1 MRQAKM
7 VMKQRQNILKFVIF
21 LFLATA
27 SSMFAVTEQQIQQMR
42 QAMPSRPIVEPA
54 KPRTML
60 VFSLCN
66 GFQHDCIPYWAK
78 ALDIMGET
86 TGAFKVVR
94 STDMGVFTRE
104 SLSRFDVICFNNT
117 TKLVPDAA
125 QQQAIME
132 FISSGKGIVGIH
144 AATDNF
150 DNWPQGAMMMGGLF
164 KGHPWM
170 AEGTWAVKLD
180 DPDHPLMQSF
190 KGEGF
195 KVNDEIYRTLPPE
208 YNRQNQRVLMSL
220 DMSDPTTKEKA
231 ERPED
236 RDTGISWIKPVGEGR
251 LFYCSLGH
259 NIHLT
264 WNKDILWHYLA
275 GIQYAAG
282 DLKVDDSPLGYTAEN
297 TEAAEIRAL
306 IPQIRGFEWD
316 GSRAVLYTVQEKIR
330 SCYGN
335 EEALGTIEEMLLDVL
350 ESDSTAAAKD
360 FACRQLAVIGTNK
373 SVPMLSKMLADPKTS
388 DMARYALEKIP
399 ARDVDDVLVKATKAA
414 PNQKVLIGIISTLG
428 NRKSD
433 KVISLAHDLFSN
445 ADNGDEAVNIAL
457 LSALGSVGTE
467 ESVEELFHV
476 RPNLTGQAQKRCTDA
491 LLMCADAMLAA
502 NQRRRAIEIY
512 DMLYKEEKL
521 SIVRAAA
528 LSGLAQAGSQDIQ
541 ALLPNI
547 IQMGDMT
554 LRTAAIQ
561 SLAYVNDD
569 MILETTVSKASDL
582 PADAQIQLLT
592 VLSENAREGGEML
605 ALQMVRSEQQ
615 PVRIAAYEALAKIGD
630 ISAIEIL
637 AGAAAQA
644 QDRDEREAAREAL
657 SQIPGKSVD
666 SAILE
671 KIAASMD
678 GNSDEKV
685 VIELIRATASRGIDD
700 ASEVLFRT
708 AEHDNQK
715 IASESVRA
723 LQSLA
728 GPEHA
733 EALVNL
739 VVSRPGADTE
749 NMLLVVAEKFSS
761 HDQVAR
767 LILDK
772 YGKIAG
778 NEDARVSLL
787 RVLGKLGDSDA
798 IALIKSEY
806 ASSNEKLQEA
816 AFRAMTDWP
825 QNDFI
830 GKMKTLARSAE
841 DEKTRILAFRAYIR
855 MLTDSG
861 KNEQGIVD
869 ELIAAYSLAERPDE
883 RKYVIG
889 VLGNYGNEK
898 ALKFVK
904 DKVAEPDLKAEV
916 QVSLLQICE
925 KLRNE
930 RPSAVNPVLRMLK
943 ENGSSESVRNRAEE
957 LLK

>member
-1 MRQAKM
+1 MRQAEI
-7 VMKQRQNILKFVIF
+7 VMKQRQNILKIVIL
-21 LFLATA
+21 LFLAA
-27 SSMFAVTEQQIQQMR
+27 AGSMFAVTEQQIQQMR
-42 QAMPSRPIVEPA
+42 QAMPDKPIVEPA

-66 GFQHDCIPYWAK
+66 GFKHDCIPYWAK
-78 ALDIMGET
+78 ALDIMSEK
-86 TGAFKVVR
+86 TGAFKVVH
-94 STDMGVFTRE
+94 STDMGVFTQE
-104 SLSRFDVICFNNT
+104 SLSKFDVICFNNT

-125 QQQAIME
+125 QQQAITA
-132 FISSGKGIVGIH
+132 FISDGKGIVGIH

-150 DNWPQGAMMMGGLF
+150 DDWPQGAMMMGGIF
-164 KGHPWM
+164 KGHPWT
-170 AEGTWAVKLD
+170 AEGTWAVKID

-195 KVNDEIYRTLPPE
+195 KINDEIYRTLPPE

-220 DMSDPTTKEKA
+220 DMSDPATRDKA

-264 WNKDILWHYLA
+264 WNKDVLRHYLA

-282 DLKVDDSPLGYTAEN
+282 DLKVDDSPLKPAEN
-297 TEAAEIRAL
+297 TQVGEIRML

-316 GSRAVLYTVQEKIR
+316 DSRAVLYTVQEKIR

-335 EEALGTIEEMLLDVL
+335 KEALGKIEEMLLDL
-350 ESDSTAAAKD
+350 LDSDSSAAAKD
-360 FACRQLAVIGTNK
+360 FACRQLAVIGTDK

-399 ARDVDDVLVKATKAA
+399 GGGVDNVLVKTAKTA
-414 PNQKVLIGIISTLG
+414 PNQEVLIGIISTLG

-445 ADNGDEAVNIAL
+445 AGNNDEAVKIAL
-457 LSALGSVGTE
+457 LWALGSAGTE
-467 ESVEELFHV
+467 ESVEELFNV

-502 NQRRRAIEIY
+502 NQKERAIEIY
-512 DMLYKEEKL
+512 GMLYKQENP
-521 SIVRAAA
+521 SVVRAAA
-528 LSGLAQAGSQDIQ
+528 LIGLSQAGSQDVQ
-541 ALLPNI
+541 ALLPNVI
-547 IQMGDMT
+547 RTGDMT

-569 MILETTVSKASDL
+569 LILETIVSKASDL

-592 VLSENAREGGEML
+592 VLSENSRKGAKFL
-605 ALQMVRSEQQ
+605 ALQMVHSEQQ
-615 PVRIAAYEALAKIGD
+615 PVRIAAYEALAKTGD
-630 ISAIEIL
+630 TSAIEIL
-637 AGAAAQA
+637 AGSAAQA
-644 QDRDEREAAREAL
+644 QDRDERQAAQEAL
-657 SQIPGKSVD
+657 SQIPGKSID
-666 SAILE
+666 LAILE
-671 KIAASMD
+671 KIAASID
-678 GNSDEKV
+678 ANSDEKV
-685 VIELIRATASRGIDD
+685 VIELIHATASRGIDD
-700 ASEVLFRT
+700 APEVLFRT
-708 AEHDNQK
+708 AEHDNQR

-728 GPEHA
+728 EPEHA

-749 NMLLVVAEKFSS
+749 NALLLVAEKFSNS
-761 HDQVAR
+761 DQVAR

-778 NEDARVSLL
+778 NEDAQVSLL
-787 RVLGKLGDSDA
+787 RVMGKLGNPDV
-798 IALIKSEY
+798 IPLIRSGY

-825 QNDFI
+825 QNDF
-830 GKMKTLARSAE
+830 MQEVKTLARSAE
-841 DEKTRILAFRAYIR
+841 DEKTKILALRAYIR

-861 KNEQGIVD
+861 KNEQDIVD
-869 ELIAAYSLAERPDE
+869 ELIAAYALAERPDE

-889 VLGNYGNEK
+889 VLGNYGNEE
-898 ALKFVK
+898 ALTFVK
-904 DKVAEPDLKAEV
+904 DKLAEPDLKAEA
-916 QVSLLQICE
+916 QVGLLQICE
-925 KLRNE
+925 KLRSE
-930 RPSAVNPVLRMLK
+930 KPSAVNPVLQMLK
-943 ENGSSESVRNRAEE
+943 ENGSSETVRNRAEE